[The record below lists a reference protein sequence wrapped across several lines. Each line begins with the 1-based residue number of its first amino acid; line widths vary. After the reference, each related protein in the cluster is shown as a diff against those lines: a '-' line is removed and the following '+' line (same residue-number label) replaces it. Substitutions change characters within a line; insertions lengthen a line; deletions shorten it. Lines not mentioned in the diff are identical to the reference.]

1 MLQVKN
7 LNASFGDFALQNISF
22 SLAKNERLGI
32 LGESGSGKSLL
43 SQILLGLAS
52 PERLSG
58 EILFENKAILSN
70 ANNAKSSDSLYAKDL
85 QLIRGAQIAYIPQ
98 SPLSALNPLHTIQKQ
113 ISEMFILHK
122 DKVENLS
129 KKDISNLVDK
139 ALHSVGLKS
148 ELKMRFPHQLSG
160 GQRQRAIIAMMSVL
174 SPKVLICDEPT
185 TALDASIQK
194 QILDL
199 LLGLKNVALI
209 MISHD
214 LGVIRYCTQNLIIIK
229 DGQILQQGKTNK
241 IISSATNPPQTIL
254 ATQLATQSQ
263 NSQDKISQSQN
274 SQSNTTKSSQN
285 HAYTQMLLNALKLDK
300 NTSIPQKKEILRLS
314 KVGICYEKRAFFL
327 RKDIL
332 VLSGVDLVLYRGECL
347 GIIGES
353 GSGKSSLALGILGL
367 IAHSG
372 QIAIKSNL
380 MSSLDLGAF
389 SNDLDSRLKSN
400 GESSLESSLVL
411 PPKKRDKSFCNA
423 VQIVFQDPL
432 NSLNPRFCVFEI
444 LLEALGDENALWD
457 KNGGK
462 KDKKNAQ
469 SQKIAR
475 ILELL
480 KSVGLNEGF
489 LYRYPESLSGGQ
501 AQRVSI
507 ARALAKNPKILLLDE
522 PTSAL
527 DKSTQKEILG
537 LLLDLQKKYGLSYVF
552 ISHDL
557 GVIEAMCHR
566 VIVLANSAKLEDLR
580 RCEGGG
586 EGEIDGVSG
595 GGNIGGVVVE
605 SGSVDEVFASPKSAY
620 TKSLLEAYI

>member
-52 PERLSG
+52 PERIRG

-148 ELKMRFPHQLSG
+148 ELKTRFPHQLSG

-254 ATQLATQSQ
+254 ATQSQ
-263 NSQDKISQSQN
+263 NSQGKN

-314 KVGICYEKRAFFL
+314 NVGICYEKRAFFL

-372 QIAIKSNL
+372 QITIKSNL
-380 MSSLDLGAF
+380 MSRLDLDAF
-389 SNDLDSRLKSN
+389 SNDLDSTLESS
-400 GESSLESSLVL
+400 GESSLESSIVL

-457 KNGGK
+457 KSNGK

-480 KSVGLNEGF
+480 KSVGLNEEF

-566 VIVLANSAKLEDLR
+566 VLVLANSARLEDLR
-580 RCEGGG
+580 RREGGV
-586 EGEIDGVSG
+586 EREIDGVSG

>member
-43 SQILLGLAS
+43 SQLLLGLAS
-52 PERLSG
+52 PRHISG

-70 ANNAKSSDSLYAKDL
+70 AKHTKSSDSLYAKDL
-85 QLIRGAQIAYIPQ
+85 QLIRGSQIAYIPQ

-113 ISEMFILHK
+113 IGEMFILHK
-122 DKVENLS
+122 DKVGNLS
-129 KKDISNLVDK
+129 KNDISNLVDE

-148 ELKMRFPHQLSG
+148 ELKSRFPHQLSG
-160 GQRQRAIIAMMSVL
+160 GQRQRAIIAMMTVL

-185 TALDASIQK
+185 TALDASIQR

-229 DGQILQQGKTNK
+229 DGQILQQGKTNE
-241 IISSATNPPQTIL
+241 IISATTNPPKKIL
-254 ATQLATQSQ
+254 ATQG
-263 NSQDKISQSQN
+263 KISQRKDA
-274 SQSNTTKSSQN
+274 TKSSQN
-285 HAYTQMLLNALKLDK
+285 HAYTQMLLNALKLEK

-314 KVGICYEKRAFFL
+314 KVGICYEKRAFFT
-327 RKDIL
+327 RNKFW

-367 IAHSG
+367 ISHSG
-372 QIAIKSNL
+372 EITIKSNL
-380 MSSLDLGAF
+380 MSSVDSSVF
-389 SNDLDSRLKSN
+389 SNDLDSSLDSSVKSI
-400 GESSLESSLVL
+400 LESSVVL

-444 LLEALGDENALWD
+444 LLEALGDENALES
-457 KNGGK
+457 KGSGK
-462 KDKKNAQ
+462 KDTKAIE
-469 SQKIAR
+469 SQKITR
-475 ILELL
+475 ILGLL
-480 KSVGLNEGF
+480 KSVGLNEEF

-527 DKSTQKEILG
+527 DKSTQKEVLG

-566 VIVLANSAKLEDLR
+566 VIVLANSAKLDGLR
-580 RCEGGG
+580 GSENGG
-586 EGEIDGVSG
+586 EDRSESGIEGASVATNIGGVS
-595 GGNIGGVVVE
+595 GVVVE

>member
-43 SQILLGLAS
+43 SQLLLGLAS
-52 PERLSG
+52 PRHISG

-70 ANNAKSSDSLYAKDL
+70 AKHTKSSDSLYAKDL
-85 QLIRGAQIAYIPQ
+85 QLIRGSQIAYIPQ

-113 ISEMFILHK
+113 IGEMFILHK
-122 DKVENLS
+122 DKVGNLS
-129 KKDISNLVDK
+129 KNDISNLVDE

-148 ELKMRFPHQLSG
+148 ELKSRFPHQLSG
-160 GQRQRAIIAMMSVL
+160 GQRQRAIIAMMTVL

-185 TALDASIQK
+185 TALDASIQR

-229 DGQILQQGKTNK
+229 DGQILQQGKTNE
-241 IISSATNPPQTIL
+241 IISATTNPPKKIL
-254 ATQLATQSQ
+254 ATQG
-263 NSQDKISQSQN
+263 KISQRKDA
-274 SQSNTTKSSQN
+274 TKSSQN
-285 HAYTQMLLNALKLDK
+285 HAYTQMLLNALKLEK

-314 KVGICYEKRAFFL
+314 KVGICYEKRAFFT
-327 RKDIL
+327 RNKFW

-367 IAHSG
+367 ISHSG
-372 QIAIKSNL
+372 EIAIKSNL
-380 MSSLDLGAF
+380 MSSVDSSVF
-389 SNDLDSRLKSN
+389 SNDLDSSVKSIS
-400 GESSLESSLVL
+400 ESSVVL

-444 LLEALGDENALWD
+444 LLEALGDENALES
-457 KNGGK
+457 KGSGK
-462 KDKKNAQ
+462 KDTKAIE
-469 SQKIAR
+469 SQKITR
-475 ILELL
+475 ILGLL
-480 KSVGLNEGF
+480 KSVGLNEEF

-527 DKSTQKEILG
+527 DKSTQKEVLG

-566 VIVLANSAKLEDLR
+566 VIVLANSAKLDGLR
-580 RCEGGG
+580 GSENGG
-586 EGEIDGVSG
+586 EDRSESGIEDASVATNIGGVS
-595 GGNIGGVVVE
+595 GVVVE

>member
-52 PERLSG
+52 PERISG
-58 EILFENKAILSN
+58 KILFENKAILSN
-70 ANNAKSSDSLYAKDL
+70 ANNTKFSDSLYAKDL

-113 ISEMFILHK
+113 IGEMFILHK
-122 DKVENLS
+122 DKVGNLS

-174 SPKVLICDEPT
+174 SPKVIICDEPT

-254 ATQLATQSQ
+254 ATQSQ
-263 NSQDKISQSQN
+263 NSQGKISQSQN

-372 QIAIKSNL
+372 QITIKSNL
-380 MSSLDLGAF
+380 MSRLDLGAF
-389 SNDLDSRLKSN
+389 SNDLDSRLESS
-400 GESSLESSLVL
+400 GESKLESSVVL

-444 LLEALGDENALWD
+444 LLEALGDENALGD
-457 KNGGK
+457 KSGGK
-462 KDKKNAQ
+462 KDKKNAE

-475 ILELL
+475 IVELL
-480 KSVGLNEGF
+480 KSVGLNEEF

-566 VIVLANSAKLEDLR
+566 VLVLANSAKLEDLR
-580 RCEGGG
+580 RREGGA
-586 EGEIDGVSG
+586 ESEIDGVREG
-595 GGNIGGVVVE
+595 ENIGGVVVE
-605 SGSVDEVFASPKSAY
+605 SGSVDEVFASPKNAY

>member
-43 SQILLGLAS
+43 SQLLLGLAS
-52 PERLSG
+52 PRHISG

-70 ANNAKSSDSLYAKDL
+70 AKHTKSSDSLYAKDL
-85 QLIRGAQIAYIPQ
+85 QLIRGSQIAYIPQ

-113 ISEMFILHK
+113 IGEMFILHK
-122 DKVENLS
+122 DKVGNLS
-129 KKDISNLVDK
+129 KNDISNLVDE

-148 ELKMRFPHQLSG
+148 ELKSRFPHQLSG
-160 GQRQRAIIAMMSVL
+160 GQRQRAIIAMMTVL

-185 TALDASIQK
+185 TALDASIQR

-229 DGQILQQGKTNK
+229 DGQILQQGKTNE
-241 IISSATNPPQTIL
+241 IISATTNPPKKIL
-254 ATQLATQSQ
+254 ATQG
-263 NSQDKISQSQN
+263 KISQRKDA
-274 SQSNTTKSSQN
+274 TKSSQN
-285 HAYTQMLLNALKLDK
+285 HAYTQMLLNALKLEK

-314 KVGICYEKRAFFL
+314 KVGICYEKRAFFT
-327 RKDIL
+327 RNKFW

-367 IAHSG
+367 ISHSG
-372 QIAIKSNL
+372 EITIKSNL
-380 MSSLDLGAF
+380 MSSVDSSVF
-389 SNDLDSRLKSN
+389 SNDLDSSLDSSVKSI
-400 GESSLESSLVL
+400 LESSVVL

-423 VQIVFQDPL
+423 VQIAFQDPL

-444 LLEALGDENALWD
+444 LLEALGDENALES
-457 KNGGK
+457 KGGGK
-462 KDKKNAQ
+462 KDTKAIE
-469 SQKIAR
+469 SQKITR

-480 KSVGLNEGF
+480 KSVGLNEEF

-527 DKSTQKEILG
+527 DKSTQKEVLG

-566 VIVLANSAKLEDLR
+566 VIVLANSAKLDGLR
-580 RCEGGG
+580 GSANGG
-586 EGEIDGVSG
+586 EGGSESGIEGASVATNIGGVS
-595 GGNIGGVVVE
+595 GVVVE

>member
-43 SQILLGLAS
+43 SQLLLGLAS
-52 PERLSG
+52 PRRISG

-70 ANNAKSSDSLYAKDL
+70 AKHTKSSDSLYAKDL
-85 QLIRGAQIAYIPQ
+85 QLIRGHQIAYIPQ

-113 ISEMFILHK
+113 IGEMFILHK
-122 DKVENLS
+122 DKVGNLS
-129 KKDISNLVDK
+129 KNDISNLIDE

-148 ELKMRFPHQLSG
+148 ELKSRFPHQLSG
-160 GQRQRAIIAMMSVL
+160 GQRQRAIIAMMTVL

-185 TALDASIQK
+185 TALDASIQR

-229 DGQILQQGKTNK
+229 DGQILQQGKTNE
-241 IISSATNPPQTIL
+241 IISATTNPPTKIL
-254 ATQLATQSQ
+254 GMQEKIQQSK
-263 NSQDKISQSQN
+263 DA
-274 SQSNTTKSSQN
+274 TKSSQN
-285 HAYTQMLLNALKLDK
+285 HAYTQMLLNALKLEK

-314 KVGICYEKRAFFL
+314 KVGICYDKRAFFTHK
-327 RKDIL
+327 RFW

-367 IAHSG
+367 ISHSG
-372 QIAIKSNL
+372 EIAIKSNL
-380 MSSLDLGAF
+380 MSSVDSSVF
-389 SNDLDSRLKSN
+389 SNDLDSSV
-400 GESSLESSLVL
+400 VL

-444 LLEALGDENALWD
+444 LLEALGDENALED
-457 KNGGK
+457 KGDGKQNK
-462 KDKKNAQ
+462 KDTK

-475 ILELL
+475 ILGLL
-480 KSVGLNEGF
+480 KSVGLNDEF

-527 DKSTQKEILG
+527 DKSTQKEVLG

-557 GVIEAMCHR
+557 SVIEAMCHR
-566 VIVLANSAKLEDLR
+566 VIVLANSAKLDGLR
-580 RCEGGG
+580 GSENGGEGGG
-586 EGEIDGVSG
+586 ESGIEGASVAKNIGGVS
-595 GGNIGGVVVE
+595 GVVVE